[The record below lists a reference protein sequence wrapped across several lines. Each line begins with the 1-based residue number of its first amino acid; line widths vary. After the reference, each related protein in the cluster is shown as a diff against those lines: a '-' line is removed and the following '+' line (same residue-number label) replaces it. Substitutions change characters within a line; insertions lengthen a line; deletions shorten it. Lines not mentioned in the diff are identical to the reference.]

1 MRDVDSGM
9 LLYRNMKE
17 RFLDANF
24 NIRKWST
31 NNERLQNII
40 EYIEHLYKE
49 ENLVNRTDKVLV
61 LPGVI

>member
-1 MRDVDSGM
+1 MRDVGSGI

-49 ENLVNRTDKVLV
+49 ENLVNHTDKVLV

>member
-1 MRDVDSGM
+1 MRDVGSGI

-49 ENLVNRTDKVLV
+49 ENLVSRTDKVLV

>member
-1 MRDVDSGM
+1 MRDVDSGI

>member
-1 MRDVDSGM
+1 MRDVGSGI

>member
-1 MRDVDSGM
+1 
-9 LLYRNMKE
+9 MKE

-61 LPGVI
+61 LPGMF

>member
-1 MRDVDSGM
+1 MRDVGSGI

-17 RFLDANF
+17 SFLDANF

-31 NNERLQNII
+31 DNERLRNII

-49 ENLVNRTDKVLV
+49 ENLVNHTDKVLGYY
-61 LPGVI
+61 LE

>member
-1 MRDVDSGM
+1 MRDVDSGI

-49 ENLVNRTDKVLV
+49 ENLVNRTDKELV

>member
-1 MRDVDSGM
+1 MRDVGSGI
-9 LLYRNMKE
+9 LLYRSMKE